1 MSAYPTAILLKT
13 TSALRC
19 NNEEFYEFCQ
29 ENKDYRIER
38 THTGEIVIQMPT
50 GGDTSSLNFELSLVL
65 GIWAHQDQT
74 GKGFDSSG
82 GFILP
87 NKAVRSPDLSWVKK
101 ERLDALTAE
110 ERKKF
115 IPLCPDFVVEIRS
128 SSDTLKPLQKKMD
141 EYIAN
146 GALLGLLID
155 PSKKTVYVYRPN
167 QTTQVLKNPATVTC
181 DPELPGFILE
191 TSVLFTNEE

>member
-50 GGDTSSLNFELSLVL
+50 GGDTSSLNFELL
-65 GIWAHQDQT
+65 GLFYAWVHQDQT

-128 SSDTLKPLQKKMD
+128 STDALKPLQKKMD

-155 PSKKTVYVYRPN
+155 PSKKTVHVYRPG
-167 QTTQVLKNPATVTC
+167 QTTQVLKKPTTVSC

>member
-13 TSALRC
+13 KSALRC
-19 NNEEFYEFCQ
+19 NTAEFYEFCQ

-50 GGDTSSLNFELSLVL
+50 GGDTSSLNFELL
-65 GIWAHQDQT
+65 GLFYAWVHQNNT

-87 NKAVRSPDLSWVKK
+87 SGAVRSPDLSWVKK
-101 ERLDALTAE
+101 DRLDALTAE
-110 ERKKF
+110 DRKKF

-128 SSDTLKPLQKKMD
+128 SSDALRPLQRKMN

-146 GALLGLLID
+146 GTQLGLLID
-155 PSKKTVYVYRPN
+155 ASKKRVHLYRPG
-167 QTTQVLKNPATVTC
+167 QATQVLDHPATISC
-181 DPELPGFILE
+181 EPELSGFILE
-191 TSVLFTNEE
+191 TTMLFPDEE